1 VQYRQSQSVSR
12 AGVVRPRALRVTP
25 LIGWPALPIARDT
38 RVLRVASP
46 ASQLQLRREERM
58 TGAQERELG
67 RLRKKHSDL
76 QVNAVGRSFVRCS
89 FTERTPLG
97 EKRQVKVSILPD
109 GRVER

>member
-1 VQYRQSQSVSR
+1 
-12 AGVVRPRALRVTP
+12 
-25 LIGWPALPIARDT
+25 
-38 RVLRVASP
+38 
-46 ASQLQLRREERM
+46 
-58 TGAQERELG
+58 
-67 RLRKKHSDL
+67 LRKKHSDL

>member
-1 VQYRQSQSVSR
+1 
-12 AGVVRPRALRVTP
+12 
-25 LIGWPALPIARDT
+25 
-38 RVLRVASP
+38 
-46 ASQLQLRREERM
+46 M

-67 RLRKKHSDL
+67 RLRKKHPSL
-76 QVNAVGRSFVRCS
+76 LIHASARSGHSELRVS